1 MRIYGKGSNYMHVA
15 LPETGL
21 PAKIL
26 LNSRHKLS
34 DEEFWDFCVENPD
47 LNIER
52 TEQGEIVI
60 VAPAGLES
68 SIRSG
73 EVYAQLRHW
82 AKTDGRGKA
91 FESSAMFLLPRGA
104 GLSPDAAWVS
114 KQQLSLLTKMQLKK
128 FVPVVPEFVVEVR
141 SPSDRLRRMKQKME
155 EWIANG
161 VQLAW
166 LIDGDTKSIFIYR
179 PGAEAEVRHGDSHLD
194 GEGPVKG
201 FRLDLTDIWEG
212 L

>member
-1 MRIYGKGSNYMHVA
+1 MYYSEGSHMHVA

-34 DEEFWDFCVENPD
+34 DEEFWDFCAENPD

-68 SIRSG
+68 SYRSG
-73 EVYAQLRHW
+73 QVYAQLDQW
-82 AKTDGRGKA
+82 ARTDGRGKA

-114 KQQLSLLTKMQLKK
+114 NEQLSLLTKKQLKK
-128 FVPVVPEFVVEVR
+128 FVPLAPEFVVEVM
-141 SPSDRLRRMKQKME
+141 SPSDRLRRLKRKME
-155 EWIANG
+155 EWMANG

-166 LIDGDTKSIFIYR
+166 LIDGDTESIFIYR
-179 PGAEAEVRHGDSHLD
+179 PETPVEERQGVSHLD
-194 GEGPVKG
+194 GKGPVKG
-201 FRLDLTDIWEG
+201 FHLDLLDIWKG

>member
-1 MRIYGKGSNYMHVA
+1 MQVA
-15 LPETGL
+15 LPKSGL

-26 LNSRHKLS
+26 LNCGRKLG
-34 DEEFWDFCVENPD
+34 DEEFYNFCVQNPD
-47 LNIER
+47 LSIER

-60 VAPAGLES
+60 VPPAGGES
-68 SIRSG
+68 SFQSG
-73 EVYAQLRHW
+73 DVFAQLRQW
-82 AKTDGRGKA
+82 AKRDERGKA

-114 KQQLSLLTKMQLKK
+114 KQQLSLLKREQLKK
-128 FVPVVPEFVVEVR
+128 FLPVTPEFVVEVMT
-141 SPSDRLRRMKQKME
+141 PSDRLRRMKRKME

-166 LIDGDTKSIFIYR
+166 LIDGEAKAVFIYR
-179 PGAEAEVRHGDSHLD
+179 PGLAVEERRGVKYVA

>member
-1 MRIYGKGSNYMHVA
+1 MQVA
-15 LPETGL
+15 LPEYGL

-26 LNSRHKLS
+26 LNSKRKLS
-34 DEEFWDFCVENPD
+34 DEAFYNFCVQNPD
-47 LNIER
+47 LSIER

-60 VAPAGLES
+60 VPPAGGES
-68 SIRSG
+68 SFRSG
-73 EVYAQLRHW
+73 EVSSQLCQWSKR
-82 AKTDGRGKA
+82 DGRGKA
-91 FESSAMFLLPRGA
+91 FGSSAMFLLSRGA

-114 KQQLSLLTKMQLKK
+114 KQQLSLLTREQLKK
-128 FVPVVPEFVVEVR
+128 FLPLTPEFVVEVM
-141 SPSDRLRRMKQKME
+141 SPSDRLRRMKRKME

-166 LIDGDTKSIFIYR
+166 LIDGEAKAAFIYR
-179 PGAEAEVRHGDSHLD
+179 PGNAVEECRGINNLA

>member
-1 MRIYGKGSNYMHVA
+1 MHVA

-26 LNSRHKLS
+26 LNSRHKLN

-60 VAPAGLES
+60 VAPAGGES
-68 SIRSG
+68 SIRNG
-73 EVYAQLRHW
+73 EVYAQLHQW

-114 KQQLSLLTKMQLKK
+114 KQQLALLAKMQLKK
-128 FVPVVPEFVVEVR
+128 FLPLSPEFVVEVR
-141 SPSDRLRRMKQKME
+141 SPSDSLRRLKRKME

-166 LIDGDTKSIFIYR
+166 LIDGDTESVFIYR
-179 PGAEAEVRHGDSHLD
+179 PGAGVEERQGDSHLD
-194 GEGPVKG
+194 GEGPVQG
-201 FRLDLTDIWEG
+201 FRLDLSDIWEG

>member
-1 MRIYGKGSNYMHVA
+1 MHVA

-34 DEEFWDFCVENPD
+34 DEDLWDFCVENPD

-52 TEQGEIVI
+52 SEQGEIVI
-60 VAPAGLES
+60 VAPAGFES
-68 SIRSG
+68 SYRSG
-73 EVYAQLRHW
+73 KVYAQLDRW
-82 AKTDGRGKA
+82 AMIDGRGRA
-91 FESSAMFLLPRGA
+91 SDCSAMFLLPRGA

-114 KQQLSLLTKMQLKK
+114 KQQLSLLTKNQLKK

-141 SPSDRLRRMKQKME
+141 SPSDRLSRLKRKME

-161 VQLAW
+161 VQLGW

-179 PGAEAEVRHGDSHLD
+179 PGAEVEERQGVSHLD
-194 GEGPVKG
+194 GEGPVNG
-201 FRLDLTDIWEG
+201 FRLDLTHIWEG

>member
-1 MRIYGKGSNYMHVA
+1 MHVA

-34 DEEFWDFCVENPD
+34 DEEFWKFCAENPD

-60 VAPAGLES
+60 VPPAGYES
-68 SIRSG
+68 SYRSG
-73 EVYAQLRHW
+73 DVYAQLRQW
-82 AKTDGRGKA
+82 ARTDGRGRA
-91 FESSAMFLLPRGA
+91 SDCSAMFLLPRGA

-114 KQQLSLLTKMQLKK
+114 NQQVSLLTKEQLKK
-128 FVPVVPEFVVEVR
+128 FVPLTPEFVVEVM

-155 EWIANG
+155 QWIANG

-166 LIDGDTKSIFIYR
+166 LIHGDAKSIFIYR
-179 PGAEAEVRHGDSHLD
+179 PGAAVEKRQGVSHLD

>member
-1 MRIYGKGSNYMHVA
+1 MHVA

-26 LNSRHKLS
+26 LNFGQKLS
-34 DEEFWDFCVENPD
+34 DEEFWDFCAENPD
-47 LNIER
+47 LSIER
-52 TEQGEIVI
+52 TEQGEIEI
-60 VAPAGLES
+60 APPAGGES
-68 SIRSG
+68 SYRSG
-73 EVYAQLRHW
+73 QVYAQLDRW

-91 FESSAMFLLPRGA
+91 FDSSSMFLLLRGA

-114 KQQLSLLTKMQLKK
+114 NQQLSLLTKKQLKK
-128 FVPVVPEFVVEVR
+128 FIPLAPEFVVEVI
-141 SPSDRLRRMKQKME
+141 SPSDRLRRMKRKME

-166 LIDGDTKSIFIYR
+166 LIDGDAESIYIYR
-179 PGAEAEVRHGDSHLD
+179 PAAAVEECQGVSHLD

-201 FRLDLTDIWEG
+201 FRLDLADIWEG

>member
-1 MRIYGKGSNYMHVA
+1 MRVA

-60 VAPAGLES
+60 VAPAGYES
-68 SIRSG
+68 SFRSA
-73 EVYAQLRHW
+73 EVSAQLRQW
-82 AKTDGRGKA
+82 ARTDGRGRA
-91 FESSAMFLLPRGA
+91 SDSSAMFLLPSGA

-114 KQQLSLLTKMQLKK
+114 KPRLSLLTKKQLKK
-128 FVPVVPEFVVEVR
+128 FIPLAPEFVVEVM
-141 SPSDRLRRMKQKME
+141 SPSDRLRRMKRKME
-155 EWIANG
+155 QWIANG

-166 LIDGDTKSIFIYR
+166 LIDGDAKSIFIYR
-179 PGAEAEVRHGDSHLD
+179 PGAAVEERHSVPHLD

>member
-1 MRIYGKGSNYMHVA
+1 MQVA
-15 LPETGL
+15 LPKSGL

-26 LNSRHKLS
+26 LNSRRKLS
-34 DEEFWDFCVENPD
+34 DEEFYNFCVQNPD
-47 LNIER
+47 LSIER
-52 TEQGEIVI
+52 TEEGEIVI
-60 VAPAGLES
+60 VPPAGGES
-68 SIRSG
+68 SFQSG
-73 EVYAQLRHW
+73 DVFAQLRQW
-82 AKTDGRGKA
+82 AKRDGRGKA

-114 KQQLSLLTKMQLKK
+114 KPQLALLTKEQLKK
-128 FVPVVPEFVVEVR
+128 FLPLTPEFVVEVL
-141 SPSDRLRRMKQKME
+141 SPSDRLRRMKRKME

-166 LIDGDTKSIFIYR
+166 LIDGEAKSVFIYR
-179 PGAEAEVRHGDSHLD
+179 SGNAVEERRAVNQLV

>member
-1 MRIYGKGSNYMHVA
+1 MHVA

-26 LNSRHKLS
+26 LRSRHKLS
-34 DEEFWDFCVENPD
+34 DEEFWDFCAENPD

-52 TEQGEIVI
+52 TEQGEIFI
-60 VAPAGLES
+60 VAPAGGES
-68 SIRSG
+68 SFRSG
-73 EVYAQLRHW
+73 QVYKQLDRW
-82 AKTDGRGKA
+82 AIVDGRGKV

-104 GLSPDAAWVS
+104 GLSPDTAWVS
-114 KQQLSLLTKMQLKK
+114 NRQLSLLTKIQLKK
-128 FVPVVPEFVVEVR
+128 FLPLSPEFVVEVR
-141 SPSDRLRRMKQKME
+141 SPSDSLRRLKRKME

-161 VQLAW
+161 VKLAW

-179 PGAEAEVRHGDSHLD
+179 PKAPVEECRGVTQID
-194 GEGPVKG
+194 GEGPVEG
-201 FRLDLTDIWEG
+201 FRLDLTKIWEG

>member
-1 MRIYGKGSNYMHVA
+1 MHVA
-15 LPETGL
+15 LPEKGL

-34 DEEFWDFCVENPD
+34 DEEFWDFCAENPD

-60 VAPAGLES
+60 VAPAGGES
-68 SIRSG
+68 SFRSG
-73 EVYAQLRHW
+73 QVYAQLDRW

-114 KQQLSLLTKMQLKK
+114 KQQLALLTKAQLKK
-128 FVPVVPEFVVEVR
+128 FLPLSPEFVVEVR
-141 SPSDRLRRMKQKME
+141 SPSDSLRRLKRKME
-155 EWIANG
+155 EWISNG

-166 LIDGDTKSIFIYR
+166 LIDGDTKSVFIYR
-179 PGAEAEVRHGDSHLD
+179 PGTAVEERRGVSELD

-201 FRLDLTDIWEG
+201 FRLELAEIWEG